1 MNQAVAS
8 AVLARTVRR
17 CKQRVG
23 RVNSPAGPRNSLHPA
38 AIPSHNVQSGLWPA
52 STRPVGTGSHLDWP
66 TATSSLQSTHYS
78 SQPVFL
84 HISTVY
90 YHFTS
95 RQLCLSTFEAF
106 WSIVTLQYF
115 SLFTFKREEL
125 TVLNPLVILR
135 RCISFRTVI
144 WPVLISWVLSWNTY
158 RSQRSAKTNKC
169 NQVI

>member
-90 YHFTS
+90 HLRPHDS
-95 RQLCLSTFEAF
+95 CVCRPLKHSGV
-106 WSIVTLQYF
+106 SSHYF
-115 SLFTFKREEL
+115 SLREEL
-125 TVLNPLVILR
+125 TVILR
-135 RCISFRTVI
+135 RCISFTTVI
-144 WPVLISWVLSWNTY
+144 WPVLISCGLFWNTY
-158 RSQRSAKTNKC
+158 RSQRSAKSNKF

>member
-1 MNQAVAS
+1 MIALIRSFLSSEHLPKTNGEFTKRAWGIGNTEYRCWPQWIKPS
-8 AVLARTVRR
+8 RRQCWHGLARR

-38 AIPSHNVQSGLWPA
+38 AIPSHNVQSGLWPG

-84 HISTVY
+84 HIRTV

-106 WSIVTLQYF
+106 WSIVTLLQFVY
-115 SLFTFKREEL
+115 
-125 TVLNPLVILR
+125 I
-135 RCISFRTVI
+135 
-144 WPVLISWVLSWNTY
+144 
-158 RSQRSAKTNKC
+158 
-169 NQVI
+169 

>member
-1 MNQAVAS
+1 MKEGTEKSYHHHLHDSTDQVFLVIRTPPEDKRWVHKARGGDWQHWVQMLTAMNQAVAS

-84 HISTVY
+84 HISAV
-90 YHFTS
+90 YHFSS

-106 WSIVTLQYF
+106 WSIVTLLHFVY
-115 SLFTFKREEL
+115 
-125 TVLNPLVILR
+125 I
-135 RCISFRTVI
+135 
-144 WPVLISWVLSWNTY
+144 
-158 RSQRSAKTNKC
+158 
-169 NQVI
+169 

>member
-8 AVLARTVRR
+8 PVLASSVRR

-38 AIPSHNVQSGLWPA
+38 AIPSHNVQSGLWPG

-90 YHFTS
+90 SCVCRPLKHS
-95 RQLCLSTFEAF
+95 GVS
-106 WSIVTLQYF
+106 SHYF

-125 TVLNPLVILR
+125 TVRNPLVILR

-144 WPVLISWVLSWNTY
+144 WPVLISWVLCWNTY
-158 RSQRSAKTNKC
+158 L
-169 NQVI
+169 